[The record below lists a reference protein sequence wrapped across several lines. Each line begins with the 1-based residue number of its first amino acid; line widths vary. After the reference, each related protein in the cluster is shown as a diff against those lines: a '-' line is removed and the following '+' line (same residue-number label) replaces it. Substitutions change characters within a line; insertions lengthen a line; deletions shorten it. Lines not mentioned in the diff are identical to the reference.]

1 MSEENK
7 INQEVSEQGISRRQ
21 FIKGA
26 AIGTVGVAS
35 VAMLPGCAPKTETG
49 HEAETAENV
58 SFETPPEPIPDS
70 EIKSTVAADII
81 VVGGGL
87 SGFCAAI
94 SAAEEGAKVVL
105 LEKGTVPALR
115 GIDYGAIG
123 SKLQKSIGN
132 EIDREAA
139 VREIMRFGGYKA
151 DQKVVSLWAD
161 HSGAAVDW
169 LVEKAESVGIT
180 ADPVPLVEQTITGA
194 TWNDFATMAFSF
206 NPTDEAMASAPQ
218 GTSPKQAAM
227 KWVLENNAQK
237 YGVDIQW
244 KTPAEQLVRDDQGKV
259 ISVIAKSEDGSYIKF
274 NAATGVI
281 LATGDYGNNPEMLK
295 KFIPSSEDIYD
306 IAYPGT
312 VNTGDGHK
320 MGLWIGAAM
329 DELPHAPMYFDQ
341 GVIGRP
347 GGKPVPLTRQPWLY
361 VNLNGERFSNE
372 DLPYAY
378 NCNAVR
384 QQPEHVK
391 WVVFDA
397 KWPEKAPIFE
407 QIACKRMIPPAPL
420 HNEDEVKA
428 LIENETIKSA
438 ATIDELAGKMGVPI
452 ETFKANV
459 ARYNEL
465 ATQGKDVDF
474 GKRLE
479 CLTTI
484 EQAPFY
490 AVQTGATLLVT
501 LGGLKVNDKLHVL
514 DTELKA
520 IPGLYAVGNVSGCF
534 YANDYPNILPGN
546 SHGRAITFGWLAG
559 KNATKA

>member
-7 INQEVSEQGISRRQ
+7 SIQEVSEQGISRRQ

-35 VAMLPGCAPKTETG
+35 AAMLPGCAPKTET
-49 HEAETAENV
+49 ETENETTENV

-70 EIKSTVAADII
+70 EIKSTVTADVV

-87 SGFCAAI
+87 SGFCSAI
-94 SAAEEGAKVVL
+94 SAAEAGAKVIL

-132 EIDREAA
+132 EVDRDAA

-151 DQKVVSLWAD
+151 DQRVVSLWAD
-161 HSGAAVDW
+161 YSGAAVDW
-169 LVEKAESVGIT
+169 LVEKAESVGIK
-180 ADPVPLVEQTITGA
+180 ANPVPLAEQTIHGA
-194 TWNDFATMAFSF
+194 TWNHFSTMAFAF
-206 NPTDEAMASAPQ
+206 NATDEAMASAPT

-259 ISVIAKSEDGSYIKF
+259 SGVIAKAEDGSYIKF
-274 NAATGVI
+274 NAGKGVI

-295 KFIPSSEDIYD
+295 KYIPSSEYIYD

-320 MGLWIGAAM
+320 MGLWIGGAM

-372 DLPYAY
+372 DLPYGY
-378 NCNAVR
+378 NCNAVC
-384 QQPEHVK
+384 QQPDHLK

-397 KWPEKAPIFE
+397 KWPEEAPIFE
-407 QIACKRMIPPAPL
+407 QIACKRMIPPAAL
-420 HNEDEVKA
+420 HSEEEIQG
-428 LIENETIKSA
+428 LIADETIKSA
-438 ATIDELAGKMGVPI
+438 DTIEGLAEKMEVPV
-452 ETFKANV
+452 ETFQANV

-465 ATQGKDVDF
+465 AKQGKDLDF
-474 GKRLE
+474 GKRPE

-484 EQAPFY
+484 EKAPFY
-490 AVQTGATLLVT
+490 AVQTGSTLLVT
-501 LGGLKVNDKLHVL
+501 LGGLKVNDKLQVL

-520 IPGLYAVGNVSGCF
+520 IPGLYAVGNVSGCY

-546 SHGRAITFGWLAG
+546 SHGRALTFGWLAG
-559 KNATKA
+559 KNATEV